1 VYVTV
6 EGDLVYVYTGA
17 RAFDRA
23 RSTIVFVHGAAND
36 HSVWGLQARYFAH
49 HGNNAL
55 AIDLPAHGK
64 SGGSARTSIG
74 SIADWLTALLDALG
88 VDRAVLV
95 GHSMGALAALDM
107 TARHPERVRAL
118 ALLGPAAPM
127 VVSDVLLDAAEAR
140 DHLAYELM
148 TGWTF
153 SATSH
158 LGGNRQ
164 PGIWMTNV
172 ALRLFERSRP
182 GVLHA
187 DLEACHRYAD
197 GLAAAKTIH
206 CPVLLV
212 FGQRD
217 LMVPPKNARPLQDA
231 LTGKRIVT
239 IPECGHSMMAEA
251 PDVVLDTLREFI
263 ASLS

>member
-6 EGDLVYVYTGA
+6 EGDPVYVYTGT

-23 RSTIVFVHGAAND
+23 RPTIVFVHGAAND

-49 HGNNAL
+49 HGNNVL

-74 SIADWLTALLDALG
+74 SIAEWLTALLDALG
-88 VDRAVLV
+88 VDRALLV
-95 GHSMGALAALDM
+95 GHSMGALAALDVA
-107 TARHPERVRAL
+107 ARHPARTQAL
-118 ALLGPAAPM
+118 MLLGPAAPM
-127 VVSDVLLDAAEAR
+127 LVSDVLLQAAQADE
-140 DHLAYELM
+140 HLAYELM

-153 SATSH
+153 SPASH

-164 PGIWMTNV
+164 PGIWMTTV
-172 ALRLFERSRP
+172 ALRLMERSRP
-182 GVLHA
+182 GLLYA
-187 DLEACHRYAD
+187 DLAACHRYAD
-197 GLAAAKTIH
+197 GLAAAGSVQ
-206 CPVLLV
+206 CPVLLI

-217 LMVPPKNARPLQDA
+217 LMVPPKNAGPLKDA
-231 LTGKRIVT
+231 LSSKRIVT

-251 PDVVLDTLREFI
+251 PDTVLDTLREFI
-263 ASLS
+263 ASAR

>member
-1 VYVTV
+1 MYVTV
-6 EGDLVYVYTGA
+6 EGDPVYVYTGA
-17 RAFDRA
+17 RAIDRA
-23 RSTIVFVHGAAND
+23 RPTIVFVHGAAND

-55 AIDLPAHGK
+55 AVDLPAHGK

-74 SIADWLTALLDALG
+74 SIATWLTALLDTLA

-95 GHSMGALAALDM
+95 AHSMGALAALDM
-107 TARHPERVRAL
+107 TARHPERTRAL

-127 VVSDVLLDAAEAR
+127 LVSDVLLDAAEAH

-148 TGWTF
+148 TSWTF

-158 LGGNRQ
+158 LGGNRA

-172 ALRLFERSRP
+172 ALRLMERSRP

-197 GLAAAKTIH
+197 GLAAAKTVR

-217 LMVPPKNARPLQDA
+217 LMVPPKNAGPLQDA
-231 LTGKRIVT
+231 LREKQVVT
-239 IPECGHSMMAEA
+239 IPECGHSMTAEA
-251 PDVVLDTLREFI
+251 PDVVLDALREFI
-263 ASLS
+263 ARAS

>member
-1 VYVTV
+1 VDGPV
-6 EGDLVYVYTGA
+6 
-17 RAFDRA
+17 R
-23 RSTIVFVHGAAND
+23 
-36 HSVWGLQARYFAH
+36 
-49 HGNNAL
+49 
-55 AIDLPAHGK
+55 
-64 SGGSARTSIG
+64 
-74 SIADWLTALLDALG
+74 IAQ
-88 VDRAVLV
+88 
-95 GHSMGALAALDM
+95 
-107 TARHPERVRAL
+107 RVRAL

-127 VVSDVLLDAAEAR
+127 LVSDVLLDAAKAG

-164 PGIWMTNV
+164 PGIWMTTV
-172 ALRLFERSRP
+172 ALRLMERSRP

-187 DLEACHRYAD
+187 DLAACHRYAD
-197 GLAAAKTIH
+197 GLAAANAIR
-206 CPVLLV
+206 CPLLLV

-217 LMVPPKNARPLQDA
+217 LMVPPKDAGPLRDA
-231 LTGKRIVT
+231 LPGKRVVT

-251 PDVVLDTLREFI
+251 PDVVLDALREFI

>member
-6 EGDLVYVYTGA
+6 EGDPVYVYTGA

-23 RSTIVFVHGAAND
+23 RPTTVFVHGAAND

-55 AIDLPAHGK
+55 AVDLPAHGK
-64 SGGSARTSIG
+64 SGGTARTSIE
-74 SIADWLTALLDALG
+74 SIADWLAALLDALD
-88 VDRAVLV
+88 VDRAVWV
-95 GHSMGALAALDM
+95 GHSMGALAVLELAG
-107 TARHPERVRAL
+107 RHPQRARAL
-118 ALLGPAAPM
+118 ALLGPATPM
-127 VVSDVLLDAAEAR
+127 LVSDALLDAARAG

-148 TGWTF
+148 TSWTF

-172 ALRLFERSRP
+172 ALRLMERSRP
-182 GVLHA
+182 GMLHA
-187 DLEACHRYAD
+187 DLAACHRYEN
-197 GLAAAKTIH
+197 GLAAAKTIR

-217 LMVPPKNARPLQDA
+217 LMVPSKNAGPLRDA
-231 LTGKRIVT
+231 LPGKKVVT

-251 PDVVLDTLREFI
+251 PDVVLDALREFI

>member
-1 VYVTV
+1 MYVTV
-6 EGDLVYVYTGA
+6 EGDSAYVYTGA
-17 RAFDRA
+17 RAFDRE
-23 RSTIVFVHGAAND
+23 RPTIVFVHGAAND

-55 AIDLPAHGK
+55 AVDLPAHGR
-64 SGGSARTSIG
+64 SDGSARSSIG
-74 SIADWLTALLDALG
+74 AIADWLVALLDALG
-88 VDRAVLV
+88 VDRALLI

-107 TARHPERVRAL
+107 AARHPARVQAL

-127 VVSDVLLDAAEAR
+127 LVSDVLLDAAKAN

-148 TGWTF
+148 TDWTF
-153 SATSH
+153 SPASH

-164 PGIWMTNV
+164 PGIWMTTV
-172 ALRLFERSRP
+172 ALRLMERSRP

-187 DLEACHRYAD
+187 DLAACHRYAD
-197 GLAAAKTIH
+197 GLTAAGSVC
-206 CPVLLV
+206 CPVLLI

-217 LMVPPKNARPLQDA
+217 LMVPPKNAGPLKDA
-231 LTGKRIVT
+231 LSSKRIVT

-251 PDVVLDTLREFI
+251 PDTVLDALREFI
-263 ASLS
+263 ASAR

>member
-6 EGDLVYVYTGA
+6 EGDPVYVYTGA

-23 RSTIVFVHGAAND
+23 RPTIVFVHGAAND

-74 SIADWLTALLDALG
+74 SIADWLTTLLDALG

-118 ALLGPAAPM
+118 ALLGPAAPIL
-127 VVSDVLLDAAEAR
+127 VSEVLLDAAHAG

-148 TGWTF
+148 TTGPSRRPAI
-153 SATSH
+153 SA
-158 LGGNRQ
+158 
-164 PGIWMTNV
+164 
-172 ALRLFERSRP
+172 A
-182 GVLHA
+182 
-187 DLEACHRYAD
+187 
-197 GLAAAKTIH
+197 
-206 CPVLLV
+206 
-212 FGQRD
+212 
-217 LMVPPKNARPLQDA
+217 
-231 LTGKRIVT
+231 TGS
-239 IPECGHSMMAEA
+239 P
-251 PDVVLDTLREFI
+251 
-263 ASLS
+263 ASG

>member
-1 VYVTV
+1 MKITV
-6 EGDLVYVYTGA
+6 DGDPAYVYTGT
-17 RAFDRA
+17 RVLDRA
-23 RSTIVFVHGAAND
+23 RPTMLFVHGAAND
-36 HSVWGLQARYFAH
+36 HSVWALQSRYFAH

-55 AIDLPAHGK
+55 AVDLPAHGR
-64 SGGSARTSIG
+64 SGGQARTSIEAM
-74 SIADWLTALLDALG
+74 ADWLAALLDALN

-107 TARHPERVRAL
+107 TARRPQRVRAL

-127 VVSDVLLDAAEAR
+127 LVSDVLLAAAR
-140 DHLAYELM
+140 AGDHLAYELM
-148 TGWTF
+148 TDWTF
-153 SATSH
+153 SPASH

-164 PGIWMTNV
+164 PGIWMTTV
-172 ALRLFERSRP
+172 ELRLMERSLP

-187 DLEACHRYAD
+187 DLAACHRYAG
-197 GLAAAKTIH
+197 GLAAASAIR

-217 LMVPPKNARPLQDA
+217 LMVPPKNAGPLRDA
-231 LTGKRIVT
+231 LAGKRVVT

>member
-1 VYVTV
+1 M
-6 EGDLVYVYTGA
+6 TGPGAGAPHKLSPRA
-17 RAFDRA
+17 RATPRA
-23 RSTIVFVHGAAND
+23 PPTIVFVHGAAND

-55 AIDLPAHGK
+55 AVDLPAHGK

-74 SIADWLTALLDALG
+74 SIADWLTALLDALA
-88 VDRAVLV
+88 VDRTVLV
-95 GHSMGALAALDM
+95 GHSMGALAALEM
-107 TARHPERVRAL
+107 TARRPERVRAL

-127 VVSDVLLDAAEAR
+127 LVSDVLLAAAEAR

-148 TGWTF
+148 TSWTF

-164 PGIWMTNV
+164 PGVWMTNV

-187 DLEACHRYAD
+187 DLAACHRYAD
-197 GLAAAKTIH
+197 GLAAAKTVR

-217 LMVPPKNARPLQDA
+217 LMVPPKNAGPLQDA
-231 LTGKRIVT
+231 LPEKQVVT

-251 PDVVLDTLREFI
+251 PDVVLDTLRQFI
-263 ASLS
+263 ARAS

>member
-6 EGDLVYVYTGA
+6 EGDPVYVYTGA
-17 RAFDRA
+17 RDFDRA
-23 RSTIVFVHGAAND
+23 RPTIVFVHGAAND

-55 AIDLPAHGK
+55 AADLPAHGK
-64 SGGSARTSIG
+64 SGGNAKKSIG
-74 SIADWLTALLDALG
+74 SIADWLAALLDALA
-88 VDRAVLV
+88 VERAVLV
-95 GHSMGALAALDM
+95 GHSMGGLAALDM
-107 TARHPERVRAL
+107 TARHPQRTRAL

-127 VVSDVLLDAAEAR
+127 LVSDVLLDAAQAH

-187 DLEACHRYAD
+187 DLAACHRYAD
-197 GLAAAKTIH
+197 GLAAAKAIR
-206 CPVLLV
+206 CPALVV

-217 LMVPPKNARPLQDA
+217 LMVPPKNAGPLLAA
-231 LTGKRIVT
+231 LPDKQVVT

-251 PDVVLDTLREFI
+251 PDIVLDALREFI
-263 ASLS
+263 ARAP

>member
-1 VYVTV
+1 MYVTV
-6 EGDLVYVYTGA
+6 EGESAYIYTGT
-17 RAFDRA
+17 RAFDSA
-23 RSTIVFVHGAAND
+23 QPTIVFVHGAAND
-36 HSVWGLQARYFAH
+36 HSVWALQARYFAH
-49 HGNNAL
+49 HGSNVL
-55 AIDLPAHGK
+55 SVDLPGHGK
-64 SGGSARTSIG
+64 SGGGARNSIA
-74 SIADWLTALLDALG
+74 SIADWLIALLDALG

-107 TARHPERVRAL
+107 AARHPERVRAL

-127 VVSDVLLDAAEAR
+127 PVSDALLDAAQAG

-153 SATSH
+153 SPVSH

-164 PGIWMTNV
+164 PGVWMTTN
-172 ALRLFERSRP
+172 ALRLMERARP

-187 DLEACHRYAD
+187 DLVACHGHAD
-197 GLAAAKTIH
+197 GLAAARAVR

-217 LMVPPKNARPLQDA
+217 LMVPPKNAGLLRDA
-231 LTGKRIVT
+231 LTNKRVVMVA
-239 IPECGHSMMAEA
+239 ECGHNMMAEA
-251 PDVVLDTLREFI
+251 PDVVLDALREFI
-263 ASLS
+263 GSLP